1 MKLNLGCG
9 SKILD
14 GYTNVDKYDYF
25 KADLVHDLE
34 TFPYP
39 FKDNSVE
46 EIIISHVLEH
56 IGQSPEIFLKIIKEF
71 YRVCRH
77 NSLIKIIVPH
87 PRHDDFLSDPT
98 HVRPITILGLQ
109 LFDKELNLEWEKK
122 NAANSPLALINNV
135 DFKIVRVKYNLDDNY
150 AKNIDKMK
158 KNKMKIETDALR
170 CNNVVKEIEIDW
182 QVRKN

>member
-1 MKLNLGCG
+1 M
-9 SKILD
+9 
-14 GYTNVDKYDYF
+14 
-25 KADLVHDLE
+25 
-34 TFPYP
+34 
-39 FKDNSVE
+39 
-46 EIIISHVLEH
+46 
-56 IGQSPEIFLKIIKEF
+56 
-71 YRVCRH
+71 
-77 NSLIKIIVPH
+77 IKIIVPH

-158 KNKMKIETDALR
+158 IDKMKIETDALR
-170 CNNVVKEIEIDW
+170 CNNVVKEM
-182 QVRKN
+182 K

>member
-46 EIIISHVLEH
+46 EIIISHVLE
-56 IGQSPEIFLKIIKEF
+56 
-71 YRVCRH
+71 
-77 NSLIKIIVPH
+77 
-87 PRHDDFLSDPT
+87 T
-98 HVRPITILGLQ
+98 
-109 LFDKELNLEWEKK
+109 
-122 NAANSPLALINNV
+122 
-135 DFKIVRVKYNLDDNY
+135 
-150 AKNIDKMK
+150 
-158 KNKMKIETDALR
+158 
-170 CNNVVKEIEIDW
+170 
-182 QVRKN
+182 